1 VSYSTSAAFEAVCAI
16 VAALPGPVELHRG
29 APESLATRTAA
40 YVSVGGSVVR
50 PKLIG
55 RVDERESR
63 IRVVFSVRVGAD
75 ETAAEA
81 TLAGLVDA
89 LAVGLG
95 TDPSLGGTVSRIIFD
110 AALADPPEYAVLAG
124 PEYRIFPCSVTVFQ
138 RQAYAV
144 A

>member
-1 VSYSTSAAFEAVCAI
+1 MTYSTSAAYDAVCAV
-16 VAALPGPVELHRG
+16 VAALPGGVELHRG
-29 APESLATRTAA
+29 APESYAGKTAA

-63 IRVVFSVRVGAD
+63 IRVVFAVRVGAD
-75 ETAAEA
+75 EAAAEA

-95 TDPSLGGTVSRIIFD
+95 ADPSLGGTVSRIVVD
-110 AALADPPEYAVLAG
+110 AALADAPEYALLAG
-124 PEYRIFPCSVTVFQ
+124 PEYRVYPVGVTVYQ
-138 RQAYAV
+138 RHAYAV

>member
-1 VSYSTSAAFEAVCAI
+1 VSYATAAAFEAVCAVI
-16 VAALPGPVELHRG
+16 AALPGGVELHRG
-29 APESLATRTAA
+29 APESYAGKTAA

-63 IRVVFSVRVGAD
+63 IRVVFAVRVGGD
-75 ETAAEA
+75 EAAAEA

-95 TDPSLGGTVSRIIFD
+95 TDPSLGGTVSRIAFD
-110 AALADPPEYAVLAG
+110 AALADAPEYALLAG
-124 PEYRIFPCSVTVFQ
+124 PEYRVYPTVVTVYQ
-138 RQAYAV
+138 RHAYAV